1 MVPEHCLSSVL
12 TVSVRGSIGT
22 LNFKTIF
29 SFLLTLIALSLGSI
43 ETSFGVISEVFFGF
57 STTTFAVPPHPP
69 NNTFI
74 REPTNTTEQV
84 IFVVKFNLLILF
96 YICENHNIYLVPTM
110 RFYSKHVNV

>member
-29 SFLLTLIALSLGSI
+29 SFRLTVIALSLGSI
-43 ETSFGVISEVFFGF
+43 ETSFGVISEAFFGF

-74 REPTNTTEQV
+74 RKLTNTTEQV
-84 IFVVKFNLLILF
+84 ILVVKFNLLILF
-96 YICENHNIYLVPTM
+96 FICENHDIYLVPTM